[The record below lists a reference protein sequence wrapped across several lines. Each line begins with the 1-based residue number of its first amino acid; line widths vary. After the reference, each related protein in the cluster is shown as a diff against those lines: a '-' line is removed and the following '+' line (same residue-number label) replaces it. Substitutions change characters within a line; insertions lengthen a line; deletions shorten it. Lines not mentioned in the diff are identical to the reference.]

1 MSNILPDKKAQ
12 IIQAHAGLIHR
23 VAVACQNRALMP
35 DLEQILKVT
44 EENGWTELVQRI
56 RQILAGR
63 RDAALLAGLDEEDGT
78 IVEAILR
85 GIQDPA
91 TLPDPTAK
99 PDPALAAPGLAGMI
113 HAAAKGNT
121 QALQVLAGMAE
132 QMSRAGGDMT
142 RLAAAIRP
150 LLNGERDPEKL
161 GKGMGRQGE
170 SLLLSILQE
179 LAKLEA
185 H

>member
-1 MSNILPDKKAQ
+1 MNSILPERKEQ

-23 VAVACQNRALMP
+23 VAVACQNPTLVP

-44 EENGWTELVQRI
+44 EENGWTDLVQRL
-56 RQILAGR
+56 RQILDGR
-63 RDAALLAGLDEEDGT
+63 RDAALLAGLDEEDGV
-78 IVEAILR
+78 IVEAVLR
-85 GIQDPA
+85 GVQDPG
-91 TLPDPTAK
+91 TLPDPHAK

-121 QALQVLAGMAE
+121 QALQLLAGMAE
-132 QMSRAGGDMT
+132 QMSHAGGDMT
-142 RLAAAIRP
+142 RLAAVIRP
-150 LLNGERDPEKL
+150 LLNGERDPERL
-161 GKGMGRQGE
+161 CRGMGKQGE